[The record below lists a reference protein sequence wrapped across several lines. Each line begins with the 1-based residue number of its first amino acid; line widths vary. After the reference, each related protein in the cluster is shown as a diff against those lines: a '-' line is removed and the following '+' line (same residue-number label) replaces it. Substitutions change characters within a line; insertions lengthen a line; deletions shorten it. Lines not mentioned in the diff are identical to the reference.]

1 LPAFTRC
8 SQLGPGAKVFRP
20 INARGFERSASGVA
34 ESFKAPV
41 PQSVNPSNSS
51 IRRPLNPSIHRLLLL
66 VIVLRCGSLALVAQ
80 SQPAGD
86 SETLTYT
93 KVLKD
98 SVPEYLAI
106 TVHSDGTGTY
116 EGRKL
121 DEASNPRPLKLS
133 PSTTQKLF
141 ALASELGNFRSI
153 DLESHKPVANLG
165 LKSFIFEG
173 GGQKNRCDFN
183 YTLNRRAQEL
193 SDLFEK
199 IAAVERH
206 LASLEYAMKY
216 DHLSLP
222 KELLQIQIDLDNRAL
237 ADPELLVDALEQI
250 AHTSRYLHLA
260 QVRAQNIL
268 QRVQDQ

>member
-1 LPAFTRC
+1 MMFPRVNPPRRQSPNPSMLQSLQPANRK
-8 SQLGPGAKVFRP
+8 SKIQNPKLGP
-20 INARGFERSASGVA
+20 
-34 ESFKAPV
+34 
-41 PQSVNPSNSS
+41 
-51 IRRPLNPSIHRLLLL
+51 RLLLL
-66 VIVLRCGSLALVAQ
+66 LIASCCGALASPTR
-80 SQPAGD
+80 SQPAG
-86 SETLTYT
+86 SSATLTYS

-121 DEASNPRPLKLS
+121 DEASSPRPLKLS

-141 ALASELGNFRSI
+141 TLATELGNFRSI

-173 GGQKNRCDFN
+173 DGQKNRCDFN

-193 SDLFEK
+193 TDLFER
-199 IAAVERH
+199 IATVERH
-206 LASLEYAMKY
+206 LVSLEYAMKY

-237 ADPELLVDALEQI
+237 ADPELLVSALEQI

-268 QRVQDQ
+268 QRVQEQ

>member
-1 LPAFTRC
+1 MPAFTRY
-8 SQLGPGAKVFRP
+8 SQPGPGARVFRP
-20 INARGFERSASGVA
+20 NNARGFERATSGVA
-34 ESFKAPV
+34 QSFKATV
-41 PQSVNPSNSS
+41 SQSVNPCNSS
-51 IRRPLNPSIHRLLLL
+51 IRQSLSPPIRRLLLL
-66 VIVLRCGSLALVAQ
+66 FVALCCGVLAAPAR
-80 SQPAGD
+80 SQPEGG
-86 SETLTYT
+86 SPTLTYT

-106 TVHSDGTGTY
+106 TVHADGTGTY

-121 DEASNPRPLKLS
+121 DEASNPRSLKLS
-133 PSTTQKLF
+133 PSTTQELF

-165 LKSFIFEG
+165 LKSFIFEDG
-173 GGQKNRCDFN
+173 AQKNRCDFN
-183 YTLNRRAQEL
+183 YTLNRRAQAL
-193 SDLFEK
+193 TDLFEK
-199 IAAVERH
+199 IATVERH
-206 LASLEYAMKY
+206 LVSLEYAMKY

-268 QRVQDQ
+268 QRVQEQ

>member
-1 LPAFTRC
+1 
-8 SQLGPGAKVFRP
+8 
-20 INARGFERSASGVA
+20 
-34 ESFKAPV
+34 
-41 PQSVNPSNSS
+41 
-51 IRRPLNPSIHRLLLL
+51 LLL
-66 VIVLRCGSLALVAQ
+66 VVLHRGALA
-80 SQPAGD
+80 SPARTLPAA
-86 SETLTYT
+86 SSSTLTYT

-106 TVHSDGTGTY
+106 TVHSDGMSTY

-121 DEASNPRPLKLS
+121 DEASSPRPLKLS

-141 ALASELGNFRSI
+141 TLASELGNFRSI

-165 LKSFIFEG
+165 LKSFTYEG
-173 GGQKNRCDFN
+173 DGKKNRCEFN

-193 SDLFEK
+193 TDLFEK
-199 IAAVERH
+199 IATVERH
-206 LASLEYAMKY
+206 LVSLEYAMKY

-237 ADPELLVDALEQI
+237 AAPELLVDTLEQI

-268 QRVQDQ
+268 QRVQEQ

>member
-1 LPAFTRC
+1 VT
-8 SQLGPGAKVFRP
+8 
-20 INARGFERSASGVA
+20 
-34 ESFKAPV
+34 
-41 PQSVNPSNSS
+41 
-51 IRRPLNPSIHRLLLL
+51 RLLLL
-66 VIVLRCGSLALVAQ
+66 LVVLRCGALVSLARAW
-80 SQPAGD
+80 PAGG
-86 SETLTYT
+86 SATLTYT

-106 TVHSDGTGTY
+106 AVHSDGTGTY

-121 DEASNPRPLKLS
+121 DEAPSPRPLKLS
-133 PSTTQKLF
+133 PSTTEKLF
-141 ALASELGNFRSI
+141 TLASELGNFQSI

-165 LKSFIFEG
+165 LKSFTFESE
-173 GGQKNRCDFN
+173 GQKNRCEFN
-183 YTLNRRAQEL
+183 YTLNRRGQEL
-193 SDLFEK
+193 TELFEK
-199 IAAVERH
+199 IATVERH

-222 KELLQIQIDLDNRAL
+222 KELLQIQIDLDNRAI

-250 AHTSRYLHLA
+250 VHTPRYLHLA